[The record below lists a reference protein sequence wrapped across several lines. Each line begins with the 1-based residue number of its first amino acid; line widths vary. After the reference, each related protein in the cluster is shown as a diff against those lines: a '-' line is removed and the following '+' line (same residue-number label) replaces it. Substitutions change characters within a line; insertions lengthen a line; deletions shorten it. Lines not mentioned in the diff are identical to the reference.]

1 MSKFKE
7 LLQQS
12 FKSNDTEEWLDV
24 HFTRPIGL
32 VFALLWNKLGIHPNV
47 ITVLSIFLGIGAG
60 YMFSFRDLA
69 HNIMGV
75 LFLMFAN
82 FCDSTDGQMARLT
95 GKKTLIGRILDG
107 FSGDIWFFCIY
118 IALAYRLM
126 DQYIPFTDTKW
137 GIWSWQLMVV
147 AGILC
152 HSPQSSLSDY
162 YRQIHLFFLKG
173 KENSELDNSQQQLA
187 LYEEEKKKGNL
198 IPQLFYYNYAKYCRS
213 QERRTPQ
220 FQSFF
225 KEYQTKWRQ
234 GVNLDAIKTKFL
246 DGSRPLM
253 PFTNIL
259 TFNTRAICLYI
270 SCLIDKP
277 WIYPLFEI
285 TVMYTLYIYMH
296 RQHEKLC
303 HSLSKEMSSDT

>member
-60 YMFSFRDLA
+60 YMVSFRDLA

-173 KENSELDNSQQQLA
+173 KENSELDNSQQQHA

-225 KEYQTKWRQ
+225 KEYQIKWRQ

-259 TFNTRAICLYI
+259 TFNIRAICLYI

>member
-60 YMFSFRDLA
+60 YMFCFRDLA

-137 GIWSWQLMVV
+137 GIWSWLLMVV

-234 GVNLDAIKTKFL
+234 GINLDAIKTKFL

>member
-60 YMFSFRDLA
+60 YMFCFRDLA

-137 GIWSWQLMVV
+137 GIWSWLLMIV

-225 KEYQTKWRQ
+225 KEYQIKWRQ
-234 GVNLDAIKTKFL
+234 GINLDAIKTKFL

>member
-137 GIWSWQLMVV
+137 GIWSWLLMVV

-234 GVNLDAIKTKFL
+234 GINLDAIKTKFL